1 MTLLK
6 KHKILLTAVMGV
18 LLVAIVLLVLRG
30 SKAKPASAAPMLDIA
45 VVPVEQRDV
54 PLASEWIATLD
65 GMVNADIKPQVRGYL
80 LSKRYVEGGPV
91 RKGQLL
97 FEIDPRPFEAA
108 VQQAYGDLARAKGQL
123 AQAKSQVLTA
133 EAQLQSAKA
142 DQGKSQ
148 LDVDRYAPLADE
160 GILPQRDYDNANQTN
175 LASVA
180 QVKAAG
186 ANIETAK
193 AAVTAAEAAVKTQQA
208 AVQAAELNL
217 SFTKIVSPIDGIAGI
232 AKAQVGDLV
241 DQSSPALTTVSTVD
255 PIKAYYNLSEQE
267 YLDQT
272 RVNPTAA
279 DQSKA
284 DASLELELVLVDG
297 TVYPHKGRFYLSN
310 REIDPKT
317 GAIRL
322 AGVFPNP
329 GNILRPGQY
338 GRVRAVTSTATN
350 ALLVPQRAVSELQGS
365 FQVSVVDDAGV
376 VSIRPVTVGERVGS
390 DWIIASGL
398 KPGERVVA
406 EGAQRLKPGQTV
418 HPVPYDPNKTRDQGV
433 QSGGQSGPS
442 DKRDSKS

>member
-1 MTLLK
+1 MTFVK
-6 KHKILLTAVMGV
+6 KHKVLLTAVMGV

-30 SKAKPASAAPMLDIA
+30 SKAKQPPPAPVLDVA
-45 VVPVEQRDV
+45 VVSVEQRDV

-80 LSKRYVEGGPV
+80 LSKRYAEGGAV
-91 RKGQLL
+91 RKGQLM

-108 VQQAYGDLARAKGQL
+108 LQQANGDLAKAKGQL

-133 EAQLQSAKA
+133 QANLQSQKA
-142 DQGKSQ
+142 DQGRTQ

-160 GILPQRDYDNANQTN
+160 GIIPQRDYDNANQTN
-175 LASVA
+175 LASAA
-180 QVKAAG
+180 QVRAAD

-193 AAVTAAEAAVKTQQA
+193 AAVTAAEAAVKTQEA
-208 AVQAAELNL
+208 MVKAAELNL

-241 DQSSPALTTVSTVD
+241 DVSSEPLTTVSTVD

-272 RVNPTAA
+272 KANPSAA

-297 TVYPHKGRFYLSN
+297 SVYPQKGRFYLSN

-329 GNILRPGQY
+329 GNVLRPGQY
-338 GRVRAVTSTATN
+338 GRVRAVTSVATG
-350 ALLVPQRAVSELQGS
+350 ALLVPQRSVTELQGN

-390 DWIIASGL
+390 DWIIAAGL

-406 EGAQRLKPGQTV
+406 EGGGRLKAGQTI
-418 HPVPYDPNKTRDQGV
+418 HPVPFDPNKDKDQGA
-433 QSGGQSGPS
+433 QGGGQPAGGG
-442 DKRDSKS
+442 DKKS